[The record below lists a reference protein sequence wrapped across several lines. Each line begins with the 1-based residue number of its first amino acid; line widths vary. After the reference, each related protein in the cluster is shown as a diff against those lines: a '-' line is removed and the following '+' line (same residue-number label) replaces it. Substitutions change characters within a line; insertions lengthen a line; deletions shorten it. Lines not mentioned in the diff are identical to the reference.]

1 MSRNRDNLDKA
12 VAAWNAGDLEGYLT
26 LYDERMQLHGYTPAP
41 LDKPGVRGF
50 YQMIHSTLTAAG
62 AKSPTLRLEEVIEQ
76 DDRIAARFV
85 LTGEHRGPFMGVPST
100 GRSIALPGIAIMHFR
115 DGRVVERWSSADM
128 LGLLAQIGA
137 WSPPDS

>member
-1 MSRNRDNLDKA
+1 MSRNRDNLDRA

-26 LYDERMQLHGYTPAP
+26 LYHERIQLHGYTPAP

-85 LTGEHRGPFMGVPST
+85 LTGERRGPFMGVPST
-100 GRSIALPGIAIMHFR
+100 GRSIALPGITIMHFR
-115 DGRVVERWSSADM
+115 DARVVERWSSADM
-128 LGLLAQIGA
+128 LGLLAQIDA
-137 WSPPDS
+137 WSPPGS

>member
-1 MSRNRDNLDKA
+1 MSRNRDNLDRA

-26 LYDERMQLHGYTPAP
+26 LYHERIQLHGYTPAP

-62 AKSPTLRLEEVIEQ
+62 AKSPTLRLEGVIEQ

-85 LTGEHRGPFMGVPST
+85 LTGEHQGPFMGVPST
-100 GRSIALPGIAIMHFR
+100 GRSIALPGITIMHFR